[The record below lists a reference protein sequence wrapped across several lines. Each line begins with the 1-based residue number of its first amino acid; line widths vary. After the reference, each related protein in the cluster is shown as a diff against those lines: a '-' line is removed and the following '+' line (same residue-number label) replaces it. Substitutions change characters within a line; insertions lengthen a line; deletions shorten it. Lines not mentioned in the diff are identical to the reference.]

1 MNSDF
6 SYDKFINS
14 QPVPV
19 KKNYNLNTY
28 LELRFIESTFSSY
41 PYSPYK
47 PPVKRVLPKS
57 SDFSCWYSSRGS
69 AIAEL
74 SRTGLVVSGIA
85 PYR

>member
-19 KKNYNLNTY
+19 KRNYNPNTH
-28 LELRFIESTFSSY
+28 LDLRFIESTFSSY
-41 PYSPYK
+41 LNSPYK
-47 PPVKRVLPKS
+47 PPVKWVLPKS
-57 SDFSCWYSSRGS
+57 MDFSCWYSSRGS

-85 PYR
+85 PYK